1 MITKSKLSIYYGG
14 NMEFK
19 KDFML
24 REIVG
29 EAVLIPTGET
39 AAHFNGLISVNEL
52 GRFIWENYEKAK
64 DENELLGFILDEYEV
79 EKDVAKADLD
89 EFLGKLKAVDII

>member
-1 MITKSKLSIYYGG
+1 
-14 NMEFK
+14 MEFK

-39 AAHFNGLISVNEL
+39 AAQFNGLISVNEL
-52 GRFIWENYEKAK
+52 GRFIWENYENAK
-64 DENELLGFILDEYEV
+64 DEDELLQKILDEYEV
-79 EKDVAKADLD
+79 EKEVAKADLD
-89 EFLGKLKAVDII
+89 EFLQTLKDAEII

>member
-1 MITKSKLSIYYGG
+1 
-14 NMEFK
+14 MEFK

-52 GRFIWENYEKAK
+52 ERFIWENYEKAK
-64 DENELLGFILDEYEV
+64 DEDELL
-79 EKDVAKADLD
+79 
-89 EFLGKLKAVDII
+89 

>member
-1 MITKSKLSIYYGG
+1 
-14 NMEFK
+14 MEFK

-52 GRFIWENYEKAK
+52 GRFI
-64 DENELLGFILDEYEV
+64 LDEYEV
-79 EKDVAKADLD
+79 ERDVAKADLD
-89 EFLGKLKAVDII
+89 EFLDILRKNEIVQDLIIRAGFCGAQDSALDI

>member
-1 MITKSKLSIYYGG
+1 
-14 NMEFK
+14 MEFK

-39 AAHFNGLISVNEL
+39 AAHFLSMNWGNLFGRIMKRPRMKTSCWDSFWTSMKWKKMLQKLIWMS
-52 GRFIWENYEKAK
+52 F
-64 DENELLGFILDEYEV
+64 
-79 EKDVAKADLD
+79 
-89 EFLGKLKAVDII
+89 